1 MLLGFIVLDLHEVNV
16 TLENA
21 EIFGSVLS
29 GEGGSVGDGWRCC
42 RSAPGL
48 SQLPPATSKNPPPF
62 ITSLLLFSSRGD
74 RSNQYSIRTA
84 GGKLIFV

>member
-48 SQLPPATSKNPPPF
+48 SQLPPATLKNLPSF
-62 ITSLLLFSSRGD
+62 IASLLLFCFHGD
-74 RSNQYSIRTA
+74 LRPVQHPD
-84 GGKLIFV
+84 G